1 MMEPALISL
10 SARVRILLIFVAG
23 LLVSFA
29 PLPVTI
35 TAPQERTVRVHAS
48 SFQFDPGV
56 VRVNQ
61 GDRVTLELVS
71 MDVVHGI
78 YIDGYGL
85 TLNADPG
92 QIQYLTFVAEQ
103 SGSFRLRCSVS
114 CGALHPF
121 MIGKL
126 IVGDNLLLWRAGGWV
141 TLAILAGLFIF
152 PNKQSY

>member
-1 MMEPALISL
+1 MMEPALPSL
-10 SARVRILLIFVAG
+10 PGRVRLLLIFVAG

-29 PLPVTI
+29 PLPV
-35 TAPQERTVRVHAS
+35 ASAAHQERTVRVHAS

-56 VRVNQ
+56 LRVNR

-71 MDVVHGI
+71 TDVVHGI
-78 YIDGYGL
+78 YIDGYDL

-92 QIQYLTFVAEQ
+92 QIQHITFVAEQ

-126 IVGDNLLLWRAGGWV
+126 IVGDNLLLWRAGGLV